1 MHSFS
6 LKAAMVLVVAT
17 LAVVGCGQAP
27 TAPRR
32 VARAAHVVQPPA
44 WQADPDAPPP
54 GAGWND
60 GDEASFGAPPQP
72 VVPNQLIVA
81 VEPGR
86 RVLLN
91 HNGKTAP
98 RVTHFPGFKPV
109 REFTLGYQWQV
120 VTIPPGMTRE
130 EAERR
135 ISQQPGVKGVHAN
148 RAYSTC
154 LTPSDPRF
162 GEQYAL
168 KADRIDA
175 VSAWDRSIDA
185 SKVTVAVLDTGVDYY
200 HPDLQGRV
208 VLGPDL
214 AEGDNDPMDSH
225 GHGTHVAGII
235 GASGNNGQGIAGVA
249 WNCKIMAIRVLDEKG
264 NGDTA
269 AVVEGI
275 KYAVDHGAKVIN
287 MSLGTSNPVLD
298 PVIHLALDYAHKKGV
313 TVVAA
318 AGNNH
323 GQVGSP
329 ANDPFAIAVSS
340 TSSFWK
346 FEWLSFFSNRGEKV
360 DVAAPGGG
368 ILSTLPRSGSRLGS
382 MYGKLSGTSMA
393 APFVAGEAALILAQH
408 PDWSFEQ
415 VRGRIRQAVDDKG
428 SSGKDDKYGY
438 GRINVRKALD

>member
-1 MHSFS
+1 MRS
-6 LKAAMVLVVAT
+6 LPLRAALVALIAT
-17 LAVVGCGQAP
+17 MAVVGCGQAP
-27 TAPRR
+27 TAPKRLT
-32 VARAAHVVQPPA
+32 RAAKTVQPPA
-44 WQADPDAPPP
+44 WQAEPDAPPP
-54 GAGWND
+54 GSGWD
-60 GDEASFGAPPQP
+60 QGDEASFAGPAQP
-72 VVPNQLIVA
+72 MVPNQLIVA

-91 HNGKTAP
+91 HDGKAAP
-98 RVTHFPGFKPV
+98 RVTHIPGFQPV
-109 REFTLGYQWQV
+109 REFTMGYQYQV
-120 VTIPPGMTRE
+120 VSIPPGMTRE

-135 ISQQPGVKGVHAN
+135 IAAQPGVRGVHAN
-148 RAYSTC
+148 RSYSTC
-154 LTPSDPRF
+154 LTPSDTRF
-162 GEQYAL
+162 SEQYAL
-168 KADRIDA
+168 KSDRIDA
-175 VSAWDRSIDA
+175 VSAWDRQIDA
-185 SKVTVAVLDTGVDYY
+185 SKVIVAVLDTGVDYN
-200 HPDLQGRV
+200 HPDLAGRV
-208 VLGPDL
+208 LLGPDL
-214 AEGDNDPMDSH
+214 AEGDNDPMDTH

-235 GASGNNGQGIAGVA
+235 GAAGNNGQGVAGVA

-269 AVVEGI
+269 GVVEGI
-275 KYAVDHGAKVIN
+275 KYATDHGAKVIN

-298 PVIHLALDYAHKKGV
+298 PVIHAALDYAHKRGV

-318 AGNNH
+318 AGNNR

-346 FEWLSFFSNRGEKV
+346 FEWFSLFSNRGQKV

-368 ILSTLPRSGSRLGS
+368 ILSTLPRTGSRLGS

-408 PDWSFEQ
+408 PDWKFEA

-428 SSGKDDKYGY
+428 ASGKDDKYGW